1 MSAELPEN
9 FDCLRSSATFLVH
22 VDRNAVWVHFSSS
35 ASDFKSVVLIR
46 TLPVALD
53 SFSLPI
59 PSRFTLL
66 RMLSGVVPTLPAKL
80 DSLETN

>member
-1 MSAELPEN
+1 MPEN
-9 FDCLRSSATFLVH
+9 FDCLRSSATFLVL

-53 SFSLPI
+53 SFSLLI
-59 PSRFTLL
+59 PSLFTF
-66 RMLSGVVPTLPAKL
+66 VENA
-80 DSLETN
+80 